1 MIMTSVVTAPIAVA
15 KAFSPGHITGFLEK
29 PPRTNGYLHA
39 GSVGAGF
46 SIDRGISTTVKVF
59 ENNQNCY
66 QIMINGK
73 RVKNAEVSRW
83 IVEKYLKYLYQSCYI
98 KVEHEVSIPIGFGL
112 GSSGAAALSLSY
124 ALNDALD
131 LRFTSERAAQIAHN
145 AEIACNTGLGTVI
158 AEFTGGFEI
167 RTGIGGPGIGTIE
180 KIRVDDYKA
189 VVLCIEPIYT
199 KSFLNGRFSRSI
211 NGLARA
217 MLSKLLVSRCVDD
230 FLNISYDFANRIH
243 LTEGKCK
250 APLKCLISR
259 NIACSVALF
268 GETIFTLVPKEN
280 VKKAVESLEDFH
292 GTLLVCN
299 IDNEGARGI

>member
-1 MIMTSVVTAPIAVA
+1 MTSVVTAPIAVA

-112 GSSGAAALSLSY
+112 GSSGAGALSLSY

-131 LRFTSERAAQIAHN
+131 LRFTSERVHRSHITQKLRA
-145 AEIACNTGLGTVI
+145 TLGLG
-158 AEFTGGFEI
+158 
-167 RTGIGGPGIGTIE
+167 
-180 KIRVDDYKA
+180 
-189 VVLCIEPIYT
+189 L
-199 KSFLNGRFSRSI
+199 
-211 NGLARA
+211 
-217 MLSKLLVSRCVDD
+217 
-230 FLNISYDFANRIH
+230 
-243 LTEGKCK
+243 
-250 APLKCLISR
+250 
-259 NIACSVALF
+259 
-268 GETIFTLVPKEN
+268 
-280 VKKAVESLEDFH
+280 
-292 GTLLVCN
+292 
-299 IDNEGARGI
+299 

>member
-1 MIMTSVVTAPIAVA
+1 MQIWSCESGHIKIAPIPINPLLPINGVDE
-15 KAFSPGHITGFLEK
+15 FNSPF
-29 PPRTNGYLHA
+29 
-39 GSVGAGF
+39 
-46 SIDRGISTTVKVF
+46 F

-158 AEFTGGFEI
+158 AEFRGGFEI

-180 KIRVDDYKA
+180 KIRLDDYKA

-199 KSFLNGRFSRSI
+199 KSFLNDSFSKSI
-211 NGLARA
+211 TGLARA

-250 APLKCLISR
+250 APLKHLISR
-259 NIACSVALF
+259 NIARVRFRVPERQRALRP
-268 GETIFTLVPKEN
+268 IP
-280 VKKAVESLEDFH
+280 
-292 GTLLVCN
+292 
-299 IDNEGARGI
+299 ARSGGR

>member
-1 MIMTSVVTAPIAVA
+1 MTSVVTAPIAVA

-131 LRFTSERAAQIAHN
+131 LRFTSERAAQY
-145 AEIACNTGLGTVI
+145 
-158 AEFTGGFEI
+158 
-167 RTGIGGPGIGTIE
+167 RT
-180 KIRVDDYKA
+180 
-189 VVLCIEPIYT
+189 
-199 KSFLNGRFSRSI
+199 
-211 NGLARA
+211 
-217 MLSKLLVSRCVDD
+217 
-230 FLNISYDFANRIH
+230 
-243 LTEGKCK
+243 
-250 APLKCLISR
+250 
-259 NIACSVALF
+259 
-268 GETIFTLVPKEN
+268 
-280 VKKAVESLEDFH
+280 
-292 GTLLVCN
+292 
-299 IDNEGARGI
+299 

>member
-1 MIMTSVVTAPIAVA
+1 M
-15 KAFSPGHITGFLEK
+15 
-29 PPRTNGYLHA
+29 
-39 GSVGAGF
+39 
-46 SIDRGISTTVKVF
+46 
-59 ENNQNCY
+59 
-66 QIMINGK
+66 
-73 RVKNAEVSRW
+73 
-83 IVEKYLKYLYQSCYI
+83 
-98 KVEHEVSIPIGFGL
+98 
-112 GSSGAAALSLSY
+112 
-124 ALNDALD
+124 
-131 LRFTSERAAQIAHN
+131 
-145 AEIACNTGLGTVI
+145 I

-199 KSFLNGRFSRSI
+199 KSFLNDRFRRSI

-250 APLKCLISR
+250 APLKRLISR
-259 NIACSVALF
+259 NIACSIAHVWRNNIHF
-268 GETIFTLVPKEN
+268 GTKGKCKEGSRI
-280 VKKAVESLEDFH
+280 ARRFS